1 MKIGSNDIV
10 DVKTGSTQVNKVYLG
25 SNLVW
30 QSFVGL
36 LDSYPNAAA
45 AYSLRRLRTNYSGS
59 AIRVRRTDNTEQDIG
74 FVNNVLDTVS
84 LLSFV
89 GSGDGFVTILY
100 DQSLNAK
107 NQVQTTAIYQPKIVS
122 SGVIELL
129 NSLPSMLGDDS
140 SMGSESFKY
149 TGSNGEFSAYGVYNL
164 KTDSGYTT
172 AFGSNDVPIIG
183 QFPTAFNGQIRNVA
197 TKSSG
202 QSVTLTSLADN
213 INVVFNGNVST
224 TTNDLYINGVLKDT
238 ETFTGSL
245 ANASN
250 SLFSFA
256 RRVNTSA
263 IQGHISEMIIYPAN
277 QTTNRSAIETN
288 INDFYSIY

>member
-1 MKIGSNDIV
+1 MPFISASAITPYNSIRGGAAGGSV
-10 DVKTGSTQVNKVYLG
+10 AL
-25 SNLVW
+25 
-30 QSFVGL
+30 L

-172 AFGSNDVPIIG
+172 AFGSNDTPRIG
-183 QFPTAFNGQIRNVA
+183 QFPTVFKGQIRNVA
-197 TKSSG
+197 STDSGDSSML
-202 QSVTLTSLADN
+202 SDLADN
-213 INVVFNGNVST
+213 TNIVFNGNVST

-238 ETFTGSL
+238 GTLPGNL

-256 RRVNTSA
+256 RRVNISA